1 MIRKKIGSNKNN
13 ISLEDDVDFLDSDDL
28 EQIASI
34 GESDISEDNDRYDVL
49 SSRALE
55 FRNNRS
61 FIEDAVVENSVNK
74 HGVECTCN
82 FCMKSFFRKENSIV
96 WMCPYCG
103 HKYEVEDLEEVNTL
117 QDNPYKDIVQSDQR
131 AKDRKRRFQNVFQ
144 RRSET
149 WQDGRKEQLSLEM
162 GSDEYG
168 EYIDDLARN
177 NPENSDDT
185 FHDKLEQHNEDL
197 VTKQYDTP
205 QENPETAK
213 LQGKAGEDSV
223 SVQKRE
229 EMQKRNLHAVAVRE
243 AIAAASLTE
252 SLTDDQL
259 ARAITTDNEILYNK
273 SVKPDEYVE
282 ALKDYVVGPSL

>member
-1 MIRKKIGSNKNN
+1 MIRKKISSNKNDV
-13 ISLEDDVDFLDSDDL
+13 SCEDDIDILESDDL
-28 EQIASI
+28 EQVSSI
-34 GESDISEDNDRYDVL
+34 GELDCGEDNERRDALLLRAAE
-49 SSRALE
+49 SR
-55 FRNNRS
+55 NSRS
-61 FIEDAVVENSVNK
+61 LIEDAVVENSINQ
-74 HGVECTCN
+74 HDVECTCD
-82 FCMKSFFRKENSIV
+82 FCMKSFFRKEDSIV
-96 WMCPYCG
+96 WTCPHCG

-117 QDNPYKDIVQSDQR
+117 QDNPYKNVVQSDQR
-131 AKDRKRRFQNVFQ
+131 VKDRQRRFQNVFQ
-144 RRSET
+144 HHSET

-177 NPENSDDT
+177 NPENPDDT
-185 FHDKLEQHNEDL
+185 FHDKLEQYNEDL

-213 LQGKAGEDSV
+213 MQSKSGEDSV
-223 SVQKRE
+223 SMQKRE
-229 EMQKRNLHAVAVRE
+229 EMQKRDLHAVAVRE

-282 ALKDYVVGPSL
+282 ALKDYVVEPSL

>member
-1 MIRKKIGSNKNN
+1 MIRKKIGSNKNS
-13 ISLEDDVDFLDSDDL
+13 ISVEDDIDFLESDDL
-28 EQIASI
+28 EQVVSI
-34 GESDISEDNDRYDVL
+34 GESDVCEDNNRRNAL
-49 SSRALE
+49 SLRAAESR
-55 FRNNRS
+55 NSRS
-61 FIEDAVVENSVNK
+61 FIEDAVIENSVNQ

-82 FCMKSFFRKENSIV
+82 FCMKSFFRKEDSIV
-96 WMCPYCG
+96 WTCPYCG

-117 QDNPYKDIVQSDQR
+117 QDNPYKNIAQSDQR
-131 AKDRKRRFQNVFQ
+131 AKNRQRRFQNVFQ
-144 RRSET
+144 RHTET

-168 EYIDDLARN
+168 EYVDDLARN
-177 NPENSDDT
+177 NSENPDDT

-213 LQGKAGEDSV
+213 SQGKAGEDSV

-229 EMQKRNLHAVAVRE
+229 EMQKRDLHAVAVRE